1 MLIKFIKTYK
11 VNNSNLNQMKNPQKI
26 TIKLILK
33 VLYFKINLSI
43 NFKKKINIILY
54 LKLDYQLK
62 MNKV

>member
-1 MLIKFIKTYK
+1 MLIKLIKTYK
-11 VNNSNLNQMKNPQKI
+11 VNNSNLNQMKNRQKI

-33 VLYFKINLSI
+33 VLYFKINLRI